1 MSKRQAYH
9 LQPRPLT
16 PWANLNRSP
25 TARLTTK
32 VDVAVA
38 YLGSRKTD
46 AGCLRDTTKRG
57 DKRRTE
63 TLLFSNSREADTL
76 AFRLWSK
83 CFSSSA
89 SHPDE
94 SVPRNYDSNN
104 PDPTAETV
112 NDVIAH
118 TTVAKIQLRLYA
130 TSSYSPV
137 QTLAS
142 S

>member
-9 LQPRPLT
+9 LQPKPLT
-16 PWANLNRSP
+16 SWANLNRSP
-25 TARLTTK
+25 IASYLQKWTSQLLTLAPEK
-32 VDVAVA
+32 RKQDVF
-38 YLGSRKTD
+38 
-46 AGCLRDTTKRG
+46 
-57 DKRRTE
+57 E
-63 TLLFSNSREADTL
+63 TQQEGRQAQDRNAISNSREADTL

-83 CFSSSA
+83 CFPSSA

-94 SVPRNYDSNN
+94 SVPRNYDSYK
-104 PDPTAETV
+104 PGLTAETV
-112 NDVIAH
+112 NAIKAH
-118 TTVAKIQLRLYA
+118 TTVAKIQLRWYP